1 MFIFAT
7 LAVTLIQL
15 FSLFIFVLPNFAPS
29 WTVPVVFTVCLGMG
43 VGMGYGASKWPTIGV
58 VIMGFSLGSLLGF
71 IIYWAFISTSVDTQ
85 IAKTI
90 TAGATG
96 LFMAFL
102 CFFLADHMVI
112 ITSGIFGAYLFIR
125 GISMYTGGYVNEF
138 TVILAT
144 NNGDLG
150 EIKWTMILYWILM
163 VLMAISGIMG

>member
-1 MFIFAT
+1 
-7 LAVTLIQL
+7 
-15 FSLFIFVLPNFAPS
+15 
-29 WTVPVVFTVCLGMG
+29 
-43 VGMGYGASKWPTIGV
+43 
-58 VIMGFSLGSLLGF
+58 
-71 IIYWAFISTSVDTQ
+71 
-85 IAKTI
+85 
-90 TAGATG
+90 
-96 LFMAFL
+96 MAFL